1 MGWWSGGGSGPCPNA
16 PRPSTALVMPCLS
29 ARGPELTSNTPFA
42 GKQAVKALLT
52 PEFAKLKGAPKLTT
66 ADEATAFLHTCI
78 PFTFFL
84 RVARANASPHK
95 ILQITPQ
102 QLFVPDEYYA
112 WFLDPNPIKGLL
124 MAGAMVG
131 VVLAGVMFP
140 LWPLK
145 MRIAVWYL
153 SMGVLG
159 LIGLFFAT
167 AVVRLIVWCITVVVL
182 KPGIWIFPNLFAD
195 VGFVSHNSLQGA
207 IPVPNSR
214 AASVRIASH
223 AAVR

>member
-1 MGWWSGGGSGPCPNA
+1 MA
-16 PRPSTALVMPCLS
+16 
-29 ARGPELTSNTPFA
+29 
-42 GKQAVKALLT
+42 
-52 PEFAKLKGAPKLTT
+52 
-66 ADEATAFLHTCI
+66 
-78 PFTFFL
+78 
-84 RVARANASPHK
+84 
-95 ILQITPQ
+95 
-102 QLFVPDEYYA
+102 DEYYA

-145 MRIAVWYL
+145 MRIGVWYL

-167 AVVRLIVWCITVVVL
+167 AVVRLIVWCVTVVVL

-195 VGFVSHNSLQGA
+195 VGFVSQASLTSRLYPASQSIQRRASSLRPFRPGRRGPNADPSVHATPPSPPASATRHSSSATRRLTRSSRCGA
-207 IPVPNSR
+207 GTCPRRRRSSTRRRTRTRARRPRSGPSGLPRLRPRVRAGRARRRCPGLLRSTRMMSR
-214 AASVRIASH
+214 CT
-223 AAVR
+223 